1 MCRRNMDECE
11 YLKSSNS
18 KTMNNIEREC
28 SIGNCIKIDQTK
40 YIFLQKVINSYLLKF
55 TMLFLIKCGQK

>member
-1 MCRRNMDECE
+1 MDECE

-40 YIFLQKVINSYLLKF
+40 YIFLQKVINSYQIYNVVSNQMWTK
-55 TMLFLIKCGQK
+55 IVYNV